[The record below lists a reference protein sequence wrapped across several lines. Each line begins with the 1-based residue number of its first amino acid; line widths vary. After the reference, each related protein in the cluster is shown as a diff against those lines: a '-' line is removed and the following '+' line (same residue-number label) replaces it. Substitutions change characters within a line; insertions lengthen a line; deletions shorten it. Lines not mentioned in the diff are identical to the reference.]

1 MTTMDCVY
9 SSNNSSVYPSLDKMH
24 NNDDNMNKDTNF
36 NDGLDYKDA
45 IYASLPKNARKYFVP
60 SNKLELSYIVSKFTL
75 SQQTSRS
82 LNMLR
87 LYPFASCKYAS
98 DNELVLML
106 INGEYKIYKGPGWFT
121 KIGFTDTVPE
131 IVSIGS
137 EITYGPIKLLYVK
150 PGTLR
155 YGLNI
160 AESRPMILG
169 PGMHYFNDPNI
180 VINSNIINLGT
191 DTNNSVITIDND
203 KAFNFIIVKT
213 GFNGVV
219 NKRNGELEILPPGI
233 HFCEAPDSFKTFVS
247 IQQETLKFGST
258 TSNKHKFLTM
268 DNIELSIDATLFYKV
283 VDVNKVFTRNIRDN
297 TDLHDTLLTQAR
309 SLLMTLIRSENF
321 SNIGK
326 KKMDM
331 KINKNLQKNILG
343 DEINSLN
350 PDLAIAQPI
359 TNISPSPSV
368 PFSNDIME
376 LSDVSVG
383 FQSIVRDIEPQFKQM
398 MQDNF
403 GDTFGFDIQSLR
415 IENIE
420 FADKQMQNKIS
431 ELSMEFTK
439 LTAQEA
445 TINIQRKVEIAN
457 AEREAQTQ
465 LIKTEAETKRKII
478 SANAENEMIINKNKA
493 QNEIKL
499 QENITQN
506 EILFKTTETETNVS
520 SMKANTEAKNKT
532 VIANAEAEALEKVGM
547 VKYEL
552 NKLNAELPHTQIRIM
567 AEAQRDA
574 LQGVNKVIYTNEQSM
589 LLKPYMNLIEKDIN

>member
-1 MTTMDCVY
+1 MYSPVY
-9 SSNNSSVYPSLDKMH
+9 PTNNSNLDNEYIDKTFCSK
-24 NNDDNMNKDTNF
+24 NTNV
-36 NDGLDYKDA
+36 NDYKEI
-45 IYASLPKNARKYFVP
+45 IYDSLPSNAKKYFVS
-60 SNKLELSYIVSKFTL
+60 SNKLELDDIVSKFNFN
-75 SQQTSRS
+75 QQSSRRF
-82 LNMLR
+82 NMLR
-87 LYPFASCKYAS
+87 LYPFAYCKYAT
-98 DNELVLML
+98 DNELVLIV
-106 INGEYKIYKGPGWFT
+106 INGEYKIYKGPGWFK
-121 KIGFTDTVPE
+121 KIGFTDSVPQ
-131 IVSIGS
+131 IVPIGT

-160 AESRPMILG
+160 AESKPMILG

-180 VINSNIINLGT
+180 VINPNTINLGT

-203 KAFNFIIVKT
+203 KAFNFIFVKT

-247 IQQETLKFGST
+247 VQQETLKFGST
-258 TSNKHKFLTM
+258 TSAKHKFLTM
-268 DNIELSIDATLFYKV
+268 DNIELSVDATLFYKV
-283 VDVNKVFTRNIRDN
+283 IDVNKVFTRNIRDN
-297 TDLHDTLLTQAR
+297 NDLTETLLTQAR

-326 KKMDM
+326 KQMDK
-331 KINKNLQKNILG
+331 KINKNLGKNILG
-343 DEINSLN
+343 NHFDDDLNSN
-350 PDLAIAQPI
+350 IVMAQPI
-359 TNISPSPSV
+359 KNIEPTAPPSA
-368 PFSNDIME
+368 IIE
-376 LSDVSVG
+376 LSDVSIG

-403 GDTFGFDIQSLR
+403 GDSFGFDIQYLR

-499 QENITQN
+499 QENKTQN
-506 EILFKTTETETNVS
+506 EILLKTTETETTVS
-520 SMKANTEAKNKT
+520 SMKADTEAKNKT

-552 NKLNAELPHTQIRIM
+552 NKLNAELPHTQIRII

-589 LLKPYMNLIEKDIN
+589 LLKPYMNLIEKDM

>member
-1 MTTMDCVY
+1 MNSTIYPTIDT
-9 SSNNSSVYPSLDKMH
+9 SNINNNKNDKSI
-24 NNDDNMNKDTNF
+24 KQVEYY
-36 NDGLDYKDA
+36 DYKDV
-45 IYASLPKNARKYFVP
+45 IFDSLPPNAKKYFIP
-60 SNKLELSYIVSKFTL
+60 SNKLELSNIVSKFSSIEKFKRNINL
-75 SQQTSRS
+75 
-82 LNMLR
+82 LR
-87 LYPFASCKYAS
+87 LYPFTYCKYAS

-121 KIGFTDTVPE
+121 KIGFTDTKPE
-131 IVSIGS
+131 IVPIGS
-137 EITYGPIKLLYVK
+137 EIKYGPIKLLYVK

-160 AESRPMILG
+160 AESKPMILG

-180 VINSNIINLGT
+180 VINDNIINLGT
-191 DTNNSVITIDND
+191 DTNNSIISIDGD

-219 NKRNGELEILPPGI
+219 NKRNGELEILTPGI

-247 IQQETLKFGST
+247 IQQETLKFGSA

-268 DNIELSIDATLFYKV
+268 DNIELSVDATLFYKV

-297 TDLHDTLLTQAR
+297 VDLHDTLLTQAR

-326 KKMDM
+326 KKMDK

-343 DEINSLN
+343 VDGEELN
-350 PDLAIAQPI
+350 LTISDLTMAQPI
-359 TNISPSPSV
+359 NEPANKYPTAPISDNIV
-368 PFSNDIME
+368 EIT
-376 LSDVSVG
+376 DVSVG

-398 MQDNF
+398 MQENF
-403 GDTFGFDIQSLR
+403 GDSFGFDIQSLR

-499 QENITQN
+499 QENKTQN
-506 EILFKTTETETNVS
+506 EILLKTTEAETNVS
-520 SMKANTEAKNKT
+520 NMKASVEAKNKT
-532 VIANAEAEALEKVGM
+532 ILANAEAEALEKVGM
-547 VKYEL
+547 IKYEL
-552 NKLNAELPHTQIRIM
+552 NKLNAELPHTQIRIL

>member
-1 MTTMDCVY
+1 MYTTNSTVCPT
-9 SSNNSSVYPSLDKMH
+9 NNSNLENEDIDKIIGSKIA
-24 NNDDNMNKDTNF
+24 NLN
-36 NDGLDYKDA
+36 DYKEV
-45 IYASLPKNARKYFVP
+45 IYDSLPSNAKKYYVS
-60 SNKLELSYIVSKFTL
+60 SNKLELDVIVSKFNL
-75 SQQTSRS
+75 SQRS
-82 LNMLR
+82 ARRLNMLR
-87 LYPFASCKYAS
+87 LYPFAYCKYAS
-98 DNELVLML
+98 DNELVLMV

-121 KIGFTDTVPE
+121 KIGFTDTVPV
-131 IVSIGS
+131 ILPIGS

-180 VINSNIINLGT
+180 VINPNIINLGT

-203 KAFNFIIVKT
+203 KAFNFIFVKT

-219 NKRNGELEILPPGI
+219 NKRNGELEILAPGI

-258 TSNKHKFLTM
+258 TSTKHKFLTM

-283 VDVNKVFTRNIRDN
+283 IDVNKVFTRNIRDN
-297 TDLHDTLLTQAR
+297 NDLTETLLTQAR

-326 KKMDM
+326 KKMDKKM
-331 KINKNLQKNILG
+331 NKNLGQNILG
-343 DEINSLN
+343 KHFDDDLNSN
-350 PDLAIAQPI
+350 IVIAQPI
-359 TNISPSPSV
+359 KNIEPTAPPS
-368 PFSNDIME
+368 DAIIE
-376 LSDVSVG
+376 LSDVSIG
-383 FQSIVRDIEPQFKQM
+383 FQSIVRDIEPQFKQI

-403 GDTFGFDIQSLR
+403 GDSFGFDIQYLR

-445 TINIQRKVEIAN
+445 TINIQRKVETAN
-457 AEREAQTQ
+457 AEREAQT
-465 LIKTEAETKRKII
+465 LFIKTEAETKRKIM
-478 SANAENEMIINKNKA
+478 SANAENEMFINKNKA

-499 QENITQN
+499 QENKTQN
-506 EILFKTTETETNVS
+506 EILFKTTETETSVS
-520 SMKANTEAKNKT
+520 SMKANIDAKNKT